1 MKYMGN
7 ILVLSLMALFLLRP
21 ASTVAQQSQEQMA
34 AYYYDNGEFQ
44 QAAQLYESLYKNT
57 TNRFYYQRLYATYL
71 QLGEFKDATKLAEKR
86 LKSHPKELALY
97 VDQGNAY
104 LVQKQDKKALK
115 YFDRAIEAITSDLS
129 NIPDLAMSFV
139 NIGRPDY
146 AVLTYRTVR
155 TKTRNNQLY
164 FNELVGV
171 YQAMGD
177 YAAMTQEYFNLLEQS
192 PGIMPSVQVSMQK
205 AMLEAPDNRL
215 ADGIKQ
221 ALVQRVREHPDNQ
234 TYLEMMIWFSI
245 QQKDFSFALTQA
257 QAVDARFPDKG
268 IEQLFRVAQI
278 AYRNEAY
285 DVAADAYRL
294 LQRKGPESP
303 RYFDSRVGEL
313 EVEFARIN
321 HNYSIDSKDFLSLKG
336 RYEET
341 IAELGKNERTVPL
354 MRNYATLMAYHGGDA
369 QAAVSMLDDVLE
381 IPRLKPSIRDAVKL
395 ELGDLLLFAGSVW
408 DASLLY
414 MQVEKANKNDLL
426 GAQAKFKNAKLSYYN
441 HDFEWANSQLKVLRS
456 STSKLV
462 ANDAMELSLLISD
475 NMEDD
480 STYGM
485 LEFFADADLML
496 YQNKLDSAWNGFDAI
511 SRSVLSH
518 PLFDEVLMRKA
529 QIRMKQA
536 RYTEADSLLQ
546 RLVDFYPEDITADDA
561 LMLRAELN
569 EERLDNPITARE
581 CYEKLLVDYPTS
593 LYVDRARKRYNALKA
608 R

>member
-1 MKYMGN
+1 M
-7 ILVLSLMALFLLRP
+7 LAVALLLP
-21 ASTVAQQSQEQMA
+21 STVAAQQSQEQMA
-34 AYYYDNGEFQ
+34 AYYFDNGEFQ
-44 QAAQLYESLYKNT
+44 QAAQLYESLYKHT
-57 TNRFYYQRLYATYL
+57 TNKFYYQRLYATYL
-71 QLGEFKDATKLAEKR
+71 QLGEYKDAAKLAEKR
-86 LKSHPKELALY
+86 LKSSPRELPLY

-104 LVQKQDKKALK
+104 LVQKQEKKALK
-115 YFDRAIEAITSDLS
+115 YFDRAIEAITPDQTFV
-129 NIPDLAMSFV
+129 PDLAQAFANV
-139 NIGRPDY
+139 GRYDY
-146 AVLTYRTVR
+146 AVRTYLTARE
-155 TKTRNNQLY
+155 KTRNRQLY

-171 YQAMGD
+171 YQMMGD
-177 YAAMTQEYFNLLEQS
+177 YTAMTQEYFSLLDSS

-205 AMLEAPDNRL
+205 AMLEAPDERL
-215 ADGIKQ
+215 SQGVKQ
-221 ALVQRVREHPDNQ
+221 ALVQRVREHPENQ

-245 QQKDFSFALTQA
+245 QQKDFAFALTQA

-268 IEQLFRVAQI
+268 GDQLLRVARI
-278 AYRNEAY
+278 AYQNEAY

-294 LQRKGPESP
+294 LQRKGPDSP
-303 RYFDSRVGEL
+303 HYFDSRVGEL

-321 HNYSIDSKDFLSLKG
+321 HNYSIDSKDFQQLKL
-336 RYEET
+336 RYEEA

-354 MRNYATLMAYHGGDA
+354 MRNYANLMAYHGSEV

-381 IPRLKPSIRDAVKL
+381 IPRLKAAVRDAVKL
-395 ELGDLLLFAGSVW
+395 ELGDMLLFAGSVW

-414 MQVEKANKNDLL
+414 MQVEKANKNDVL

-485 LEFFADADLML
+485 LELFADADLLL
-496 YQNKLDSAWNGFDAI
+496 YQNRLDSAWDGFDAI

-536 RYTEADSLLQ
+536 RYTEADSLLL

-569 EERLDNPITARE
+569 EERLDNPAVALE
-581 CYEKLLVDYPTS
+581 CYEKLLIDYPSS
-593 LYVDRARKRYNALKA
+593 LYSDRARKRYNALKA

>member
-1 MKYMGN
+1 MRSIGN
-7 ILVLSLMALFLLRP
+7 ILATILLSVLFLHAVP
-21 ASTVAQQSQEQMA
+21 TAAQQSQEQMA
-34 AYYYDNGEFQ
+34 AYYFDNGEFQ
-44 QAAQLYESLYKNT
+44 QAAQLYESLYKQT
-57 TNRFYYQRLYATYL
+57 TNKYYYQRLYATYL
-71 QLGEFKDATKLAEKR
+71 QLGEYKDAAKLAEKR
-86 LKSHPKELALY
+86 LKSNPKELPLY
-97 VDQGNAY
+97 VDQGDVF
-104 LVQKQDKKALK
+104 LVQKQEKKAVK
-115 YFDRAIEAITSDLS
+115 YFDHAIDAITSDLS
-129 NIPDLAMSFV
+129 PVPDLAMAFV

-146 AVLTYRTVR
+146 AVLTYRTAR
-155 TKTRNNQLY
+155 AKTRNNQLY

-171 YQAMGD
+171 YQTMGD
-177 YAAMTQEYFNLLEQS
+177 YAAMTQEYFNLLDNS

-205 AMLEAPDNRL
+205 AMLEAPDDRL
-215 ADGIKQ
+215 AQGVKK

-245 QQKDFSFALTQA
+245 QQKDFAFALTQA

-268 IEQLFRVAQI
+268 GEQLLRVARISYQ
-278 AYRNEAY
+278 NEAY
-285 DVAADAYRL
+285 DVAAEAYRL
-294 LQRKGPESP
+294 LQNKGKEHPY
-303 RYFDSRVGEL
+303 YFDSRVGEL

-321 HNYSIDSKDFLSLKG
+321 HNYSIDSKDFQALRR
-336 RYEET
+336 RYEEA
-341 IAELGKNERTVPL
+341 IEELGKNERTVPL
-354 MRNYATLMAYHGGDA
+354 MRNYSTLMAYHGGDA

-381 IPRLKPSIRDAVKL
+381 IPRLKPAVRDAVKL

-414 MQVEKANKNDLL
+414 MQVEKANKNDVL

-462 ANDAMELSLLISD
+462 ANDAMEFSLLISD

-485 LEFFADADLML
+485 LELFADADLLL
-496 YQNKLDSAWNGFDAI
+496 YRNCLDSAWDGFDAI

-529 QIRMKQA
+529 QIRIKQA
-536 RYTEADSLLQ
+536 RYADADSLLQ
-546 RLVDFYPEDITADDA
+546 RLVELYPTDITADDA

-569 EERLDNPITARE
+569 EERLDNPATALE
-581 CYEKLLVDYPTS
+581 CYEKLLIDYPSS
-593 LYVDRARKRYNALKA
+593 LYCDRARKRYNVLKSK
-608 R
+608 